1 MTGSNSSVHGENNME
16 GYVLVTRAEMDAQI
30 DAMGLDINIS
40 LLPRWSATM
49 GGTPTTT
56 SPMTMNELQ
65 VPLLLG
71 LNDGVVKMMHL
82 MWVGVMEEEL
92 TGETMDPVG
101 LLLLTDNELHIMMM
115 ICTMMT
121 FQTMETSMMVWE
133 IMNHTPHLTEL
144 LLLVAMVV
152 PMTVV
157 REKIMIALQR

>member
-1 MTGSNSSVHGENNME
+1 
-16 GYVLVTRAEMDAQI
+16 
-30 DAMGLDINIS
+30 
-40 LLPRWSATM
+40 
-49 GGTPTTT
+49 
-56 SPMTMNELQ
+56 

-71 LNDGVVKMMHL
+71 LIDGVVKMLHL

-101 LLLLTDNELHIMMM
+101 LLLLTDDELHIMVM
-115 ICTMMT
+115 ICTIMT

>member
-82 MWVGVMEEEL
+82 MLVGVMEEEL